1 MSRSNPYKRP
11 RRTVQQTALLVV
23 EGETEEAFCKYLKI
37 EYNRDCGLAVRIHNA
52 RGRGPD
58 FIIEQ
63 ARKQC
68 SSKGFDRVFILM
80 DADLEIALARSHR
93 TVKSLRAIIW
103 LSEPQCIEGF
113 FLMLLGRSPPTTSQD
128 CKDEFHTFGIS
139 ESDKLDWE
147 SYQTLF
153 PRERLEEL
161 RSNHPHLDNLIK
173 LFSNK
178 LWP

>member
-63 ARKQC
+63 ARKQYC
-68 SSKGFDRVFILM
+68 SKAFDRVFILM
-80 DADLEIALARSHR
+80 DADLEIELAKSHR
-93 TVKSLRAIIW
+93 TVKSIGAVIW
-103 LSEPQCIEGF
+103 RSEPQCIEGF
-113 FLMLLGRSPPTTSQD
+113 FLKLLGRCPPGTSGG
-128 CKDEFHTFGIS
+128 CKDEFHSFGIS
-139 ESDKLDWE
+139 ESDKLDWN
-147 SYQTLF
+147 SYGTLF
-153 PRERLEEL
+153 PRDRLEDL
-161 RSNHPHLDNLIK
+161 RLHHPHLDNLIR
-173 LFSNK
+173 LFSNN
-178 LWP
+178 L